1 MMGKIPRVERVRTY
15 GVDRDWWGELD
26 DAQPGGTRLRVDS
39 PAWFTWLAAPTTRTF
54 SYPVY
59 AHAHGYID
67 GFMTVRKEQRQRGG
81 AYWVA
86 YRRCHGRVRKVYLG
100 ATSRLTQAC
109 LDQVAQ
115 RLLATEH
122 DHRMPDGKDDDSNKE
137 RRWDPDKQ
145 RHRRTDDC

>member
-15 GVDRDWWGELD
+15 GVDRDWRGELD
-26 DAQPGGTRLRVDS
+26 DAQPDGTRLRVDS

-67 GFMTVRKEQRQRGG
+67 GFMTVRKEQRRRGG
-81 AYWVA
+81 DYWVA
-86 YRRCHGRVRKVYLG
+86 YRRCHGHVRKVYLG

-115 RLLATEH
+115 RLLAAEH
-122 DHRMPDGKDDDSNKE
+122 DHRIPDGQDEDSNKE
-137 RRWDPDKQ
+137 RRWGQAKQ
-145 RHRRTDDC
+145 RYRRTDHC